1 MAATLTGWEILAG
14 LMKAAP
20 GERGVFRSLR
30 RATKGFAFGNHH
42 PLVKGGRKLS
52 FAYGAIGLRGEGC
65 P

>member
-30 RATKGFAFGNHH
+30 RATKGFAFGNHR
-42 PLVKGGRKLS
+42 PLKRAALN
-52 FAYGAIGLRGEGC
+52 FHLPAAR
-65 P
+65 